1 MPEPFT
7 GSTTNMK
14 ALEILR
20 LRWGETNGYRDV
32 LSISLPL
39 VASMA
44 SSTVMHFTDRVF
56 LSHYSVEAIAA
67 AMPAGIASF
76 TLCSFFLGVAGYS
89 NTFIAQYTGS
99 GENKRVGDS
108 LWQALYFS
116 LFAGVFLALTALPA
130 ETLFRVM
137 GHEDAV
143 RDLETIYFRI
153 LMLGGCFNVMG
164 WSLACFYSGR
174 GLTRVVM
181 VVNVLGAAFN
191 IPLDY
196 VLINGTWFF
205 PEWGIAG
212 AAVATVCSFAFMCGL
227 YALLI
232 FTKENDRVFGVI
244 SRRAL
249 DRELFARMMKYGVP
263 KGVQFFMDIFAFTF
277 FVSMVG
283 RIGTIE
289 LAATNIVFTIN
300 MLGFLPMI
308 GFSIGTSALVGQ
320 AIGRGKPEGA
330 ARAVS
335 NSLQLTM
342 AYILMVA
349 LCLVLLPEWL
359 VGIFT
364 SGGGAGAEAARIRD
378 LGVVLLRFVALYCL
392 FDTVNLIYSAALE
405 GAGDTRFVMA
415 VVGSL
420 SLGLMVIPTYV
431 GIRFLGLGLFEV
443 WALIVLYLFTMA
455 AVFLFRYRGGKW
467 KGMSVIETHEG
478 SVDHGREAARA

>member
-1 MPEPFT
+1 
-7 GSTTNMK
+7 MK
-14 ALEILR
+14 ALNTLR

-44 SSTVMHFTDRVF
+44 SITFMHFTDRVF

-99 GENKRVGDS
+99 GETGRVGAS

-116 LFAGVFLALTALPA
+116 LFAGVLLAALALPA
-130 ETLFRVM
+130 DALFSLM
-137 GHEDAV
+137 GHEPGV
-143 RDLETIYFRI
+143 RHLETIYFRI
-153 LMLGGCFNVMG
+153 LMLGACFNVLE
-164 WSLACFYSGR
+164 WSLACFYAGR
-174 GLTRVVM
+174 GITRVVM

-196 VLINGTWFF
+196 ALINGVWFF

-212 AAVATVCSFAFMCGL
+212 AAIATVASYAFMCGL

-232 FTKENDRVFGVI
+232 FTKKNDRVFGVI
-244 SRRAL
+244 SRRTF
-249 DRELFARMMKYGVP
+249 DRELFGRMMKYGLP

-277 FVSMVG
+277 FVAMVG
-283 RIGTIE
+283 RLGTVE

-300 MLGFLPMI
+300 MMGFLPMV

-320 AIGRGKPEGA
+320 AIGRGRPDRA

-335 NSLQLTM
+335 NSLHLTM
-342 AYILMVA
+342 AYIAVVA
-349 LCLVLLPEWL
+349 LTLVVLPYWL
-359 VGIFT
+359 VDIFT
-364 SGGGAGAEAARIRD
+364 PAGPVSAESERIRS
-378 LGVVLLRFVALYCL
+378 LGVVLLKFVALYCL
-392 FDTVNLIYSAALE
+392 FDTLNLIYSAALE

-415 VVGSL
+415 AVGTL
-420 SLGLMVIPTYV
+420 SLGLMVAPTYV
-431 GIRFLGLGLFEV
+431 GIRFFGLGIYEV
-443 WALIVLYLFTMA
+443 WSLIVLYLITLA
-455 AVFLFRYRGGKW
+455 GVFLIRYRGGKW
-467 KGMSVIETHEG
+467 KGMRVIEAPQG
-478 SVDHGREAARA
+478 GAA